1 MMMTDALENEFLDGI
16 TGVTQL
22 TTPAIVY
29 VALFTGD
36 PTDVGSVTTELSGN
50 GYARKSLAGTF
61 SAATGTSG
69 TVSNTAEIA
78 FDAAT
83 GNWSEVGY
91 VGLMKSD
98 VETTDDMI
106 VHLELDQPVTILNG
120 QAFTF
125 DIGTLTLTAA

>member
-1 MMMTDALENEFLDGI
+1 MMTDALENEFLDGI
-16 TGVTQL
+16 TGVAQL
-22 TTPAIVY
+22 ITPAIVY

-36 PTDVGSVTTELSGN
+36 PSDTGSVTTELSGS

-61 SAATGTSG
+61 SSATGTSG

-78 FDAAT
+78 FDTAT
-83 GNWSEVGY
+83 GDWSAVGY

-106 VHLELDQPVTILNG
+106 VHLALDQSVTILNG